1 MKLTTKQ
8 IKQLIKEELSNMIY
22 EQATLAKQ
30 VADDLLTN
38 HEKEIKNAIMKYM
51 HAEAGWD
58 IDASFRTQLN
68 HMKPSFW
75 LYFKYGTGDAG
86 IMDMPIDGPDAAFSN
101 KVAKEM
107 ARSELAEEILEFC
120 EGYLAL
126 KLLEKDGRIEEP
138 ELLTLLKDSS
148 SESMTQAV
156 EFFLGIYQNAP
167 QTIQNIL
174 SSRGYKRKK

>member
-1 MKLTTKQ
+1 MKLTVKR

-22 EQATLAKQ
+22 EQATQAKQ

-38 HEKEIKNAIMKYM
+38 HEEEIRNRIMNYI

-58 IDASFRTQLN
+58 IDAAFRTQLN
-68 HMKPSFW
+68 HMEPSFW
-75 LYFKYGTGDAG
+75 LFFKYGTEDAG
-86 IMDMPIDGPDAAFSN
+86 IMDMPIDGPGAEFSD
-101 KVAKEM
+101 KVAMEM

-138 ELLTLLKDSS
+138 KLLALLKDSS

-156 EFFLGIYQNAP
+156 EFFLAINQNAP